1 MSEHTIPSARAGSC
15 TAIMVHHNYH
25 SKSHSSAMKR
35 VQELSRWCKVHI
47 VISKLTKSSK
57 GNALVC
63 ISSSVDRVG
72 NLRELHVGPP
82 CDVRAAL
89 RAGI

>member
-1 MSEHTIPSARAGSC
+1 M
-15 TAIMVHHNYH
+15 
-25 SKSHSSAMKR
+25 
-35 VQELSRWCKVHI
+35 
-47 VISKLTKSSK
+47 ISKFDKRLSK
-57 GNALVC
+57 GMMTLAYKL
-63 ISSSVDRVG
+63 VDRVG

>member
-1 MSEHTIPSARAGSC
+1 MSEHIIPSARAGSC

-35 VQELSRWCKVHI
+35 AQVLSRWCKVHI
-47 VISKLTKSSK
+47 VISKFDKSSQK
-57 GNALVC
+57 ECL
-63 ISSSVDRVG
+63 RVG

>member
-1 MSEHTIPSARAGSC
+1 MSEHTIPSVRAGSC

-35 VQELSRWCKVHI
+35 AQELSRWCKVHI
-47 VISKLTKSSK
+47 VISKLAK
-57 GNALVC
+57 ALKRKCLGVYKL
-63 ISSSVDRVG
+63 VDRVG

>member
-1 MSEHTIPSARAGSC
+1 MSEHTIPSARAGNC

-47 VISKLTKSSK
+47 VISKFDTSSHK
-57 GNALVC
+57 ECL
-63 ISSSVDRVG
+63 RVG

>member
-1 MSEHTIPSARAGSC
+1 MSEHTIPSARAGNC

-35 VQELSRWCKVHI
+35 VQELSRWWKVHI
-47 VISKLTKSSK
+47 SISKLTKSSK
-57 GNALVC
+57 GNAWYKL
-63 ISSSVDRVG
+63 VDRVG

>member
-35 VQELSRWCKVHI
+35 AQELSRWCKVHI
-47 VISKLTKSSK
+47 VISKFDKKLSK
-57 GNALVC
+57 RNDMTLYRA
-63 ISSSVDRVG
+63 R
-72 NLRELHVGPP
+72 RP
-82 CDVRAAL
+82 CWQFASYM
-89 RAGI
+89 

>member
-57 GNALVC
+57 GNALQKEMPWCV
-63 ISSSVDRVG
+63 
-72 NLRELHVGPP
+72 
-82 CDVRAAL
+82 
-89 RAGI
+89 

>member
-1 MSEHTIPSARAGSC
+1 MSEHTIPSARAGNC

-35 VQELSRWCKVHI
+35 AQELSRWCKVHI
-47 VISKLTKSSK
+47 VISKFDKSSQK
-57 GNALVC
+57 EC
-63 ISSSVDRVG
+63 SVG
-72 NLRELHVGPP
+72 NLRTLHVGPP

>member
-1 MSEHTIPSARAGSC
+1 MSEHTIPSARAGNC

-47 VISKLTKSSK
+47 VISKFDTTSLYKPR
-57 GNALVC
+57 GRALKRMN
-63 ISSSVDRVG
+63 S
-72 NLRELHVGPP
+72 
-82 CDVRAAL
+82 
-89 RAGI
+89 

>member
-35 VQELSRWCKVHI
+35 VQELSRWCKVQI
-47 VISKLTKSSK
+47 VISKFDKSLLSFQK
-57 GNALVC
+57 EMPG
-63 ISSSVDRVG
+63 ISSSTV
-72 NLRELHVGPP
+72 LAI
-82 CDVRAAL
+82 CASYM
-89 RAGI
+89 

>member
-25 SKSHSSAMKR
+25 SKSHSSAMKCAQ
-35 VQELSRWCKVHI
+35 VLSRWCKVHI
-47 VISKLTKSSK
+47 VISKFDKSSQK
-57 GNALVC
+57 ECL
-63 ISSSVDRVG
+63 RVG

>member
-1 MSEHTIPSARAGSC
+1 M
-15 TAIMVHHNYH
+15 
-25 SKSHSSAMKR
+25 
-35 VQELSRWCKVHI
+35 
-47 VISKLTKSSK
+47 ISKFDKS
-57 GNALVC
+57 LL
-63 ISSSVDRVG
+63 SSQKEMPWYKLVDRVG

>member
-1 MSEHTIPSARAGSC
+1 MVQGSYRDLK
-15 TAIMVHHNYH
+15 N
-25 SKSHSSAMKR
+25 
-35 VQELSRWCKVHI
+35 
-47 VISKLTKSSK
+47 LTK
-57 GNALVC
+57 ALIKRNDHYC
-63 ISSSVDRVG
+63 NTLVDRVG

>member
-1 MSEHTIPSARAGSC
+1 MSEHTIPSARAGNC

-47 VISKLTKSSK
+47 KKKLKFSHK
-57 GNALVC
+57 Q
-63 ISSSVDRVG
+63 
-72 NLRELHVGPP
+72 
-82 CDVRAAL
+82 
-89 RAGI
+89 

>member
-1 MSEHTIPSARAGSC
+1 MSEHSIPSARAGNC

-35 VQELSRWCKVHI
+35 AQVLSRWCKVHI
-47 VISKLTKSSK
+47 VISKFDKSSQK
-57 GNALVC
+57 ECL
-63 ISSSVDRVG
+63 RVG

-89 RAGI
+89 RASI

>member
-1 MSEHTIPSARAGSC
+1 MSEHTIPSARAGNC

-25 SKSHSSAMKR
+25 SKSHSSAMKCAE
-35 VQELSRWCKVHI
+35 VLSRWCKVHI
-47 VISKLTKSSK
+47 VISKFDKSSQK
-57 GNALVC
+57 ECL
-63 ISSSVDRVG
+63 RVG

>member
-35 VQELSRWCKVHI
+35 VKELSRWCKVHI

-63 ISSSVDRVG
+63 ISSSTV
-72 NLRELHVGPP
+72 LAI
-82 CDVRAAL
+82 CASYM
-89 RAGI
+89 

>member
-1 MSEHTIPSARAGSC
+1 MSEHSIPSARAGNC
-15 TAIMVHHNYH
+15 TAIMVNHNYH

-35 VQELSRWCKVHI
+35 AQVLSRWCKVHI
-47 VISKLTKSSK
+47 VISKFDKSSQK
-57 GNALVC
+57 ECL
-63 ISSSVDRVG
+63 RVG

-89 RAGI
+89 RASI

>member
-47 VISKLTKSSK
+47 VISKFDKSSHQK
-57 GNALVC
+57 
-63 ISSSVDRVG
+63 
-72 NLRELHVGPP
+72 E
-82 CDVRAAL
+82 
-89 RAGI
+89 

>member
-47 VISKLTKSSK
+47 VISKFDKSSQK
-57 GNALVC
+57 EYYCNTL
-63 ISSSVDRVG
+63 VDRVG

>member
-25 SKSHSSAMKR
+25 SKSHSSAMKCAQ
-35 VQELSRWCKVHI
+35 VLSRWCKVHI
-47 VISKLTKSSK
+47 VISKFDKSSQK
-57 GNALVC
+57 EC
-63 ISSSVDRVG
+63 ICVG
-72 NLRELHVGPP
+72 NLRTLHVGPP

>member
-1 MSEHTIPSARAGSC
+1 MSEHTIPSARAGNC

-35 VQELSRWCKVHI
+35 AQELSRWCKVHI

-63 ISSSVDRVG
+63 ISSSTV
-72 NLRELHVGPP
+72 LAI
-82 CDVRAAL
+82 CASYM
-89 RAGI
+89 